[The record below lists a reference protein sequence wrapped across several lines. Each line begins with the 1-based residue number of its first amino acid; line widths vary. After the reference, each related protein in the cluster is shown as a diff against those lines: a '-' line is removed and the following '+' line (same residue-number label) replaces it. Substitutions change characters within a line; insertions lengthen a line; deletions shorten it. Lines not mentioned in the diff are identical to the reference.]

1 MSNNKPQNT
10 INKDEV
16 LDSTEVVELVEMIL
30 SRFDFDPEVA
40 SGLVAL
46 FHTIE
51 VYIQSDAP
59 KMLEDI
65 TMHGVDL
72 ALQYTMDH
80 ADHVME
86 EARKETVTFKNKGKA
101 KDEIAKEP
109 KDILDA
115 EILDF
120 KKENEK

>member
-16 LDSTEVVELVEMIL
+16 LDYTEVVELVEMIL
-30 SRFDFDPEVA
+30 SRFDFDPGVA

-65 TMHGVDL
+65 TTHGAAL
-72 ALQYTMDH
+72 ALQYTIDH
-80 ADHVME
+80 ADHVIE
-86 EARKETVTFKNKGKA
+86 QARRETVTFKNKGKA
-101 KDEIAKEP
+101 DDETAIEP

-115 EILDF
+115 EILED
-120 KKENEK
+120 N